1 VFLPLLLILILAILS
16 PLVFGEIMLASLA
29 KLHLGPTTALTLVI
43 AMFVGGLVNIP
54 VWRIRRSRDVATH
67 PLSIYGL
74 DEVWPQ
80 LRRTTS
86 ETIVAINLGGCV
98 IPVGLA
104 IYEMGYLA
112 LAGSSALIAV
122 AAGCIANTLVCYVVA
137 KPVERVGIAMPA
149 YVSPICAAILAM
161 VLAPSV
167 AAPVAFVIGVVGPLV
182 GADLLHLREV
192 KATETGVMSIGG
204 AGTFDGIVLSGI
216 LAAYLA

>member
-1 VFLPLLLILILAILS
+1 VLLPLVFIVILAILS
-16 PLVFGEIMLASLA
+16 PLIFGEIVLASLA
-29 KLHLGPTTALTLVI
+29 KLHLSPSIAFAIVI
-43 AMFVGGLVNIP
+43 AMFAGGLVNIP
-54 VWRIRRSRDVATH
+54 VWRIRRSRDVMTH
-67 PLSIYGL
+67 PLAIYGL

-80 LRRTTS
+80 LRRAVPD
-86 ETIVAINLGGCV
+86 TIVAINVGGCV

-104 IYEMGYLA
+104 IYEISYLA
-112 LAGSSALIAV
+112 LAGTRALIAV
-122 AAGCIANTLVCYVVA
+122 AVGCVVNTLICYAIA

-149 YVSPICAAILAM
+149 YVSPVCAAVLGL
-161 VLAPSV
+161 VLAPTV